1 MTATVSRTSPK
12 PITKTAAT
20 ANRAGRTPATRRGAP
35 DWHPFALAILA
46 ALEGSSWAGWRM
58 PLPAKD
64 NADGTG
70 DLARACPADDAAPL
84 SSAPKTLR
92 DADVGHHTNWTGG
105 DSVDDLLDQIE
116 QATEFGPVLPSCP
129 PAKPDPDTVWRPKA
143 ATLLAAVRIA
153 AHFGSAKAMATALGT
168 HGALTLLANGSA
180 ALDQTV
186 RNMLEQVVA
195 EPSLW
200 PAALPVPDLLYA
212 VDAVKTG
219 SPDRHRTLGAFS
231 EKMRDAVEIGTPMVL
246 ITPVA
251 STAPRALRELSPK
264 VIALTPLDREML
276 SVLLDLAYPGQGSG
290 DALAA
295 LPTEA
300 RVSRLDPD
308 RATLALR
315 APDPETAVTAIAE
328 ALCPTPAE
336 GAGWAA
342 FPMPDTV
349 RAPLDQMISDLR
361 DWQDGRISW
370 SDVARGPLLVGP
382 PGSGKTQ
389 VARLIG
395 QEAGIAVVAGS
406 VAQWSSESARSGDMI
421 KAMRTA
427 FATAAEQAP
436 ALLFLDEIDAFG
448 DRNRRAD
455 HNTAYTD
462 FIVTAL
468 IDQLDGYHC
477 HEGVIV
483 MAATNHLEKLDRAI
497 TRAGRFD
504 RILRLPHPDHTLLPQ
519 VFRWHLGADLADA
532 DLTRIAQTALGMS
545 GADIA
550 AAVRAARGKAR
561 KAQRALALADLTDAI
576 HEARTPLPKALRRIV
591 AIHESGHALVSA
603 ATGRADVAMLAIQS
617 DGGIT
622 ATSLHQTGDD
632 RAAIEAHIAIG
643 MAGRAA
649 ERLLIGRVSAGAGGD
664 PGSDL
669 ATATRLAAA
678 LEASFGLGSTLLW
691 QGPVEGIEARL
702 RDDTGLRARV
712 ETHLRNAETR
722 ASQILTAHRALL
734 EEMADALDAAGVL
747 SGPQLAA
754 FLARVRKETGVTSR
768 ANGDT
773 GTASEERKPVERTGS
788 TEHTSGARHAA
799 RRGIDGTQELPRADP
814 SLSED
819 KAQ

>member
-1 MTATVSRTSPK
+1 MTATVSRPSSK
-12 PITKTAAT
+12 PTTKTT
-20 ANRAGRTPATRRGAP
+20 PPANRANRPPATRRGAP
-35 DWHPFALAILA
+35 DWLPFALAILG

-58 PLPAKD
+58 TLPAED
-64 NADGTG
+64 SADEAG
-70 DLARACPADDAAPL
+70 DPARAYPADDAAPV
-84 SSAPKTLR
+84 SSTSKTRR
-92 DADVGHHTNWTGG
+92 DADVGRHADWSLG

-116 QATEFGPVLPSCP
+116 QATEFGPVLPPCP
-129 PAKPDPDTVWRPKA
+129 PAGPAPATVWRPKA
-143 ATLLAAVRIA
+143 ATLLAVVRLA
-153 AHFGSAKAMATALGT
+153 ASFGSATALATELGT
-168 HGALTLLANGSA
+168 NGALTLLATGSA

-186 RNMLEQVVA
+186 RKMLEQVVA

-200 PAALPVPDLLYA
+200 PAALSAPDLLYA

-219 SPDRHRTLGAFS
+219 SPDRHRTLGVFS
-231 EKMRDAVEIGTPMVL
+231 DKMRDALEMGTPVVL

-251 STAPRALRELSPK
+251 GTAPRALRDLTPK
-264 VIALTPLDREML
+264 VITLKPLDHEQL
-276 SVLLDLAYPGQGSG
+276 SVLFEFAYPGQGAA

-295 LPTEA
+295 LSTDA

-315 APDPETAVTAIAE
+315 TTNPKTAVTAIAE
-328 ALCPTPAE
+328 ALCPAPAE

-349 RAPLDQMISDLR
+349 RAPLEQMISDLHA
-361 DWQDGRISW
+361 WQDGRISW

-395 QEAGIAVVAGS
+395 QEAGISVVAGS
-406 VAQWSSESARSGDMI
+406 VAQWSSESARSSDMI

-436 ALLFLDEIDAFG
+436 SLLFIDEIDAFG
-448 DRNRRAD
+448 DRNRKAD
-455 HNTAYTD
+455 HNSAYTD

-468 IDQLDGYHC
+468 IDQLDGYHG

-483 MAATNHLEKLDRAI
+483 MAATNHPEKLDKAI

-519 VFRWHLGADLADA
+519 VIRWHLGPDLADA
-532 DLTRIAQTALGMS
+532 DLTGVAQAALGMS

-550 AAVRAARGKAR
+550 AAVRAARGRAR
-561 KAQRALALADLTDAI
+561 QARRALALADLTDAI
-576 HEARTPLPKALRRIV
+576 HEARTPLPKALRWIV
-591 AIHESGHALVSA
+591 AVHEAGHAIVSA

-617 DGGIT
+617 DGGVT
-622 ATSLHQTGDD
+622 ATSLHRTGED
-632 RAAIEAHIAIG
+632 RAALEAQVSIS

-649 ERLLIGRVSAGAGGD
+649 ERLLLGQVSAGSGGD

-669 ATATRLAAA
+669 ATATRLATA
-678 LEASFGLGSTLLW
+678 LEASFGLGSTLVW
-691 QGPVEGIEARL
+691 QGPIEGIEARL

-722 ASQILTAHRALL
+722 ASRILTAHRALL
-734 EEMADALDAAGVL
+734 DEMAAALDAAGVL
-747 SGPQLAA
+747 AGPKLAA
-754 FLARVRKETGVTSR
+754 FLARVRREPCAAPEVEGTS
-768 ANGDT
+768 
-773 GTASEERKPVERTGS
+773 P
-788 TEHTSGARHAA
+788 
-799 RRGIDGTQELPRADP
+799 Q
-814 SLSED
+814 
-819 KAQ
+819 

>member
-1 MTATVSRTSPK
+1 MTATVSRPSSK
-12 PITKTAAT
+12 PTTKTT
-20 ANRAGRTPATRRGAP
+20 PPANRAHRTPATQRGAP
-35 DWHPFALAILA
+35 DWLPFAMAILG
-46 ALEGSSWAGWRM
+46 ALEGSSWAGWRVT
-58 PLPAKD
+58 LPAKD
-64 NADGTG
+64 SADEAG
-70 DLARACPADDAAPL
+70 DPARAYPADNAAPV
-84 SSAPKTLR
+84 SSAPKTRR
-92 DADVGHHTNWTGG
+92 DADAGRHADWSLG

-116 QATEFGPVLPSCP
+116 QATEFGPVLPPCP
-129 PAKPDPDTVWRPKA
+129 PAGPAPATVWRPKA
-143 ATLLAAVRIA
+143 ATLLAVVRLA
-153 AHFGSAKAMATALGT
+153 ASFGSATALTTELGT
-168 HGALTLLANGSA
+168 NGALTLLATGSA

-186 RNMLEQVVA
+186 RKMLEQVVV

-200 PAALPVPDLLYA
+200 PAALSAPDLLYA

-219 SPDRHRTLGAFS
+219 SPDRHRTLGVFS
-231 EKMRDAVEIGTPMVL
+231 DKMRDALEMGTPVVL

-251 STAPRALRELSPK
+251 GTAPRALRDLSPK
-264 VIALTPLDREML
+264 VITLKPLDHEQL
-276 SVLLDLAYPGQGSG
+276 SVLLDLAYPNQGAA

-295 LPTEA
+295 LPADA

-315 APDPETAVTAIAE
+315 TTNSETAVTAIAE
-328 ALCPTPAE
+328 ALCPAPVE

-349 RAPLDQMISDLR
+349 RAPLEQMISDLHA
-361 DWQDGRISW
+361 WQDGRISW

-406 VAQWSSESARSGDMI
+406 VAQWSSESARSSDMI
-421 KAMRTA
+421 KAMRAA

-436 ALLFLDEIDAFG
+436 SLLFLDEIDAFG

-455 HNTAYTD
+455 HNSAYTD

-468 IDQLDGYHC
+468 IDQLDGYHG

-483 MAATNHLEKLDRAI
+483 MAATNHPEKLDKAI

-519 VFRWHLGADLADA
+519 VLRWHLGPDLADA
-532 DLTRIAQTALGMS
+532 DLTGVAQAALGMS

-550 AAVRAARGKAR
+550 AAVRAARGRAR
-561 KAQRALALADLTDAI
+561 QAERALALTDLTDAI
-576 HEARTPLPKALRRIV
+576 HEARTPLPKTLRRIV
-591 AIHESGHALVSA
+591 AVHEAGHALVSA

-617 DGGIT
+617 DGGVT
-622 ATSLHQTGDD
+622 ATSLHRTGED
-632 RAAIEAHIAIG
+632 RAAIEAQLSIS

-649 ERLLIGRVSAGAGGD
+649 ERLLLGQVSAGSGGD

-669 ATATRLAAA
+669 ATATRLATA
-678 LEASFGLGSTLLW
+678 LEASWGLGSTLIW
-691 QGPVEGIEARL
+691 QGPIEGIEARL

-722 ASQILTAHRALL
+722 ASRILTTHRALL
-734 EEMADALDAAGVL
+734 EDMAAALDAAGVL
-747 SGPQLAA
+747 AGPQLAA
-754 FLARVRKETGVTSR
+754 FLARVRKEPGGVP
-768 ANGDT
+768 G
-773 GTASEERKPVERTGS
+773 V
-788 TEHTSGARHAA
+788 
-799 RRGIDGTQELPRADP
+799 DGE
-814 SLSED
+814 SIG
-819 KAQ
+819 

>member
-1 MTATVSRTSPK
+1 MTATVFTTSPK
-12 PITKTAAT
+12 PITKTAAS
-20 ANRAGRTPATRRGAP
+20 AKCAGWTPATRRGAP
-35 DWHPFALAILA
+35 DWLPFAMAILG
-46 ALEGSSWAGWRM
+46 ALKGSSWAGWRM

-64 NADGTG
+64 SAGDAD
-70 DLARACPADDAAPL
+70 DPARACHTDDAAPV
-84 SSAPKTLR
+84 SSAPKTRR
-92 DADVGHHTNWTGG
+92 DADASRHADWTGG

-129 PAKPDPDTVWRPKA
+129 PARPDRETVWRPKA
-143 ATLLAAVRIA
+143 ATLLAVVRIA
-153 AHFGSAKAMATALGT
+153 ASFGSATAMATELGAN
-168 HGALTLLANGSA
+168 GALTLLATGSA

-186 RNMLEQVVA
+186 RKMLEQIVA

-200 PAALPVPDLLYA
+200 HAALSAPDLLYA

-219 SPDRHRTLGAFS
+219 SPDRHRTLAAFS
-231 EKMRDAVEIGTPMVL
+231 DKMRDALEMGTPVVL

-251 STAPRALRELSPK
+251 GTAPRALRDLSPK
-264 VIALTPLDREML
+264 VITLKPLDHEQL
-276 SVLLDLAYPGQGSG
+276 SVLLDLAYPGQGAA

-295 LPTEA
+295 LPTDA

-315 APDPETAVTAIAE
+315 ATNPKTAVTAIAE
-328 ALCPTPAE
+328 ALCPAPVE
-336 GAGWAA
+336 GAGWAT

-349 RAPLDQMISDLR
+349 RAPLEQMISDLHA
-361 DWQDGRISW
+361 WQDGRISW

-395 QEAGIAVVAGS
+395 QEAGISVVAGS
-406 VAQWSSESARSGDMI
+406 VAQWSSESARSSDMI
-421 KAMRTA
+421 KAMRSA

-448 DRNRRAD
+448 DRNRKAD
-455 HNTAYTD
+455 HNSAYTD

-468 IDQLDGYHC
+468 IDLLDGYHG
-477 HEGVIV
+477 HEGVLV

-519 VFRWHLGADLADA
+519 ALRWHLGPDLADT
-532 DLTRIAQTALGMS
+532 DLTGVAQAALGMS

-561 KAQRALALADLTDAI
+561 KARRALALADLTETI
-576 HEARTPLPKALRRIV
+576 HEAQTPLPKALRRIV
-591 AIHESGHALVSA
+591 AVHEAGHALVSA
-603 ATGRADVAMLAIQS
+603 ATGRADVSMLAIQS
-617 DGGIT
+617 DGGVT
-622 ATSLHQTGDD
+622 ATSLHRTGED
-632 RAAIEAHIAIG
+632 RAAVEAQLAIS

-649 ERLLIGRVSAGAGGD
+649 ERLLLGRVSAGSGGD

-669 ATATRLAAA
+669 ATATRLATA
-678 LEASFGLGSTLLW
+678 LEASWGLGSTLIW
-691 QGPVEGIEARL
+691 QGPIEGIEARL

-712 ETHLRNAETR
+712 ETHLRNAETH
-722 ASQILTAHRALL
+722 ASRILSAHRALL
-734 EEMADALDAAGVL
+734 DEMAAALDAAGVL
-747 SGPQLAA
+747 AGPELAA
-754 FLARVRKETGVTSR
+754 FLARVRR
-768 ANGDT
+768 APGA
-773 GTASEERKPVERTGS
+773 ASEV
-788 TEHTSGARHAA
+788 
-799 RRGIDGTQELPRADP
+799 
-814 SLSED
+814 D
-819 KAQ
+819 KASLG

>member
-1 MTATVSRTSPK
+1 MTATASRPSSK
-12 PITKTAAT
+12 PFTKTT
-20 ANRAGRTPATRRGAP
+20 PPANRASRTPATRCGAP
-35 DWHPFALAILA
+35 DWLPFALAILA
-46 ALEGSSWAGWRM
+46 SLEGSGWAGWRKS
-58 PLPAKD
+58 LRAKD
-64 NADGTG
+64 SADDAG
-70 DLARACPADDAAPL
+70 DPARACRSDDAGPM
-84 SSAPKTLR
+84 SSAPKTRR
-92 DADVGHHTNWTGG
+92 DTDDGRHADWSLG

-116 QATEFGPVLPSCP
+116 QADGFGPVLPSCP
-129 PAKPDPDTVWRPKA
+129 PAGSVPDRVWRPKT
-143 ATLLAAVRIA
+143 ATLLAVVRLA
-153 AHFGSAKAMATALGT
+153 ASFGSATALANELGT
-168 HGALTLLANGSA
+168 HGALTLLATGSA

-186 RNMLEQVVA
+186 RKMLEQVVA

-200 PAALPVPDLLYA
+200 PAVVPAPDLLYA
-212 VDAVKTG
+212 VDAVNTG

-231 EKMRDAVEIGTPMVL
+231 DRMRDALEMGTPAVL

-251 STAPRALRELSPK
+251 GTAPRALRDLSTK
-264 VIALTPLDREML
+264 VVNLKPLDHEQL
-276 SVLLDLAYPGQGSG
+276 SVLLDLAYPGQGAA

-295 LPTEA
+295 LPTDA

-315 APDPETAVTAIAE
+315 ATDPETAVTAIAE
-328 ALCPTPAE
+328 ALCPAPVE

-349 RAPLDQMISDLR
+349 RAPLEQMISDLHA
-361 DWQDGRISW
+361 WQDGRISW

-406 VAQWSSESARSGDMI
+406 VAQWSSESARSSDMI
-421 KAMRTA
+421 KAMRSA

-455 HNTAYTD
+455 HNSAYTD

-468 IDQLDGYHC
+468 IDQLDGYHG

-483 MAATNHLEKLDRAI
+483 MAATNHPEKLDKAI

-504 RILRLPHPDHTLLPQ
+504 RILRLPHPDHMLLPQ
-519 VFRWHLGADLADA
+519 VLRWHVGSDLADA
-532 DLTRIAQTALGMS
+532 DLTSIAQAALGMS

-550 AAVRAARGKAR
+550 AVVRAARGRAR
-561 KAQRALALADLTDAI
+561 QALRALALADLTDAI

-591 AIHESGHALVSA
+591 AVHEAGHALVSA

-617 DGGIT
+617 DGGVT
-622 ATSLHQTGDD
+622 ATSLHRTGED
-632 RAAIEAHIAIG
+632 RAAIEAQLAIS

-649 ERLLIGRVSAGAGGD
+649 ERLLLGQVSAGSGGD

-669 ATATRLAAA
+669 ATATRLATA
-678 LEASFGLGSTLLW
+678 LEASWGLGSTLIW

-722 ASQILTAHRALL
+722 ASKILTAHRALL
-734 EEMADALDAAGVL
+734 EEMASALETAVVL
-747 SGPQLAA
+747 SGPELAA
-754 FLARVRKETGVTSR
+754 FIARVRREPGVTPHAER
-768 ANGDT
+768 DT
-773 GTASEERKPVERTGS
+773 ETALEEWKPMKRVES
-788 TEHTSGARHAA
+788 TEHTS
-799 RRGIDGTQELPRADP
+799 
-814 SLSED
+814 
-819 KAQ
+819 

>member
-1 MTATVSRTSPK
+1 MTTTVSRPSPQ
-12 PITKTAAT
+12 PTNETTTAA
-20 ANRAGRTPATRRGAP
+20 NLVGQMPATMRGAP
-35 DWHPFALAILA
+35 DWHPFALALLA
-46 ALEGSSWAGWRM
+46 ALEGSGWAGWRM

-64 NADGTG
+64 NAHDA
-70 DLARACPADDAAPL
+70 DDPARACPADDAAPL
-84 SSAPKTLR
+84 SSATMTRR
-92 DADVGHHTNWTGG
+92 DADVDRHADWTGG

-116 QATEFGPVLPSCP
+116 QATEFGPVLPSSP
-129 PAKPDPDTVWRPKA
+129 PARPDRETVWRPKA

-153 AHFGSAKAMATALGT
+153 ATFGGATALATELGEN
-168 HGALTLLANGSA
+168 GALTLLATGSA

-186 RNMLEQVVA
+186 RKVLEQVVA

-200 PAALPVPDLLYA
+200 PAAGPAADLLYA

-231 EKMRDAVEIGTPMVL
+231 EKMRDALEIGTPVVL

-251 STAPRALRELSPK
+251 GTAPRALHDLNPK
-264 VIALTPLDREML
+264 VVALKPLDREML
-276 SVLLDLAYPGQGSG
+276 TVLLDLAYPSQGTG

-295 LPTEA
+295 LPAEA

-328 ALCPTPAE
+328 ALCPAPVE

-349 RAPLDQMISDLR
+349 RAPLEQMISDLHA
-361 DWQDGRISW
+361 WQDGRISW

-389 VARLIG
+389 LARLIG
-395 QEAGIAVVAGS
+395 QEAGISVVAGS
-406 VAQWSSESARSGDMI
+406 VAQWSSENARSGDMI
-421 KAMRTA
+421 KAMRNA

-448 DRNRRAD
+448 DRNRRVD
-455 HNTAYTD
+455 HNSAYTD

-468 IDQLDGYHC
+468 IDQLDGYHG

-483 MAATNHLEKLDRAI
+483 MAATNHPEKLDKAI

-504 RILRLPHPDHTLLPQ
+504 RILRLPHPDHTRLPQ
-519 VFRWHLGADLADA
+519 VLRWHVGSDLADA
-532 DLTRIAQTALGMS
+532 DLTGVAQAALGMS

-550 AAVRAARGKAR
+550 AVVRAARGRAR
-561 KAQRALALADLTDAI
+561 QARRALALADLTDAI

-591 AIHESGHALVSA
+591 AVHEAGHALVSA
-603 ATGRADVAMLAIQS
+603 ATGRADVSMLAIQS
-617 DGGIT
+617 DGGVT
-622 ATSLHQTGDD
+622 ATSLHRTGED
-632 RAAIEAHIAIG
+632 RAAIEAQLAIS

-649 ERLLIGRVSAGAGGD
+649 ERLLLGQVSAGAGGD

-669 ATATRLAAA
+669 ATATRLATA
-678 LEASFGLGSTLLW
+678 LEASWGLGSTLIW

-722 ASQILTAHRALL
+722 ASKILTAHRALL
-734 EEMADALDAAGVL
+734 EEMASALNAAGVL
-747 SGPQLAA
+747 SGSELAA
-754 FLARVRKETGVTSR
+754 FIARIRLEPGASSAPRYATPEHRSVTLAK
-768 ANGDT
+768 
-773 GTASEERKPVERTGS
+773 
-788 TEHTSGARHAA
+788 
-799 RRGIDGTQELPRADP
+799 
-814 SLSED
+814 
-819 KAQ
+819 